1 MTDLNIFDEM
11 YRKKVEAANNPTT
24 AQPTPT
30 PVEEPSVEPSQPDSE
45 PKIEGRMHFGLTFLE
60 PERSH
65 RLLEGEA
72 AIETM
77 KSTYASVVARQAT
90 NRAMVS
96 TQQEPDGFGPAVPTV
111 FVLIGTDDN
120 PVVGLNLAGVLGR
133 HLDPDTNQTVTGLQV
148 ALRPFEGRSPQ
159 HTYQLFWHEAG
170 IVNPAPVLTVPVRA
184 GQEQET
190 ILAVIP
196 AAAAVIGNGLWYLRV
211 TTAGVGNPIETVPLD
226 VFYKDTVPGGV
237 DESPAATHPGLLA
250 PTLALPPQLVP
261 ESQIAVTIAPY
272 VNLTAGDVISL
283 FIGNVVISQTVL
295 ASQVIAGQ
303 PLVLMVSS
311 TALEPIQSLDT
322 VTVFWRVVDL
332 VLNPQPKPSLSTLL
346 RPNFSDGRLG
356 VPLLLIGDV
365 RQDTEIH
372 LDELGRQDL
381 KVRIR
386 ATSPP
391 FLSADQI
398 VTSYEITSSDGQS
411 VLSRNLPI
419 LPIGDAVGGDHD
431 SAIPNADLLLGAA
444 GQLWVSYVH
453 LRNNVEVGRSPRIS
467 RFVRAAVRRLPA
479 PVVKQASGLLLA
491 ADLDKLT
498 IELRWPPIS
507 QQDRVTLVLAGTSAS
522 NQSFENTRGFPVDSE
537 SGVKVVELDSKSLLA
552 GLNGGR
558 LAVSYQVR
566 QGTAEP
572 VQSEVVNLL
581 VGEQLGLLPA
591 PTVVGLSQNR
601 TVPPGS
607 STTITIW
614 YEGMTADDEL
624 SLVLVPSTSATQTI
638 KPLEF
643 TTPVSIT
650 VKQDVVASWLNQVVQ
665 VFYTVK
671 DRAGRVRLSRQET
684 MIVADLQPLD
694 LVRPESPLA
703 VGGLLAPAVIPDI
716 AGAEFTVNF
725 PGMLPL
731 DQVQLLVSGV
741 ESHASA
747 VQTVNRPGSLTF
759 VVPRNVILSS
769 LLKTVRVYYTL
780 TRNGQPPQHSA
791 QLDLLVNP
799 PLMIDQRPL
808 VLNGVSVKETGWS
821 RVVVRSNNGQHEH
834 VESMGNSA
842 VRVPNGGQPPYQ
854 YSSNNIRV
862 ASVTSAGK
870 VVGEGNG
877 NAVITV
883 TDKRGVRVQYNV
895 QVSNVYRMLLNTG
908 SLSPTQY
915 QTWVFQQK
923 GVFKSG
929 AMWNDLHR
937 VYGHLQYRQHT
948 WGYVGNPNS
957 QASWF
962 YNAATRTSHYWAPF
976 SAANQQR
983 YNGVCFVL
991 LNG

>member
-133 HLDPDTNQTVTGLQV
+133 HLDPDTNQAVVGLQV
-148 ALRPFEGRSPQ
+148 ALRPFEGRSTQ

-250 PTLALPPQLVP
+250 PTLTLPPQLVP

-283 FIGNVVISQTVL
+283 FIGNVVISHTVL

-303 PLVLMVSS
+303 PLALMVSS

-332 VLNPQPKPSLSTLL
+332 VLNPQPKPSQATLL

-356 VPLLLIGDV
+356 VPLLLIDNV
-365 RQDTEIH
+365 RQDTEIY
-372 LDELGRQDL
+372 LDELGRLDL
-381 KVRIR
+381 EVRIR

-398 VTSYEITSSDGQS
+398 VTSYEVTSSDGQS

-419 LPIGDAVGGDHD
+419 LPVGDAVGGDHN

-444 GQLWVSYVH
+444 GQLWVSYVQ
-453 LRNNVEVGRSPRIS
+453 LRNGVQIDRSPRIS
-467 RFVRAAVRRLPA
+467 RFIRAAVRRLPA
-479 PVVKQASGLLLA
+479 PVVREARGLLLA
-491 ADLDKLT
+491 ADLPELT
-498 IELRWPPIS
+498 VELRWPTIS
-507 QQDRVTLVLAGTSAS
+507 LQERVTVVLDGTSAANRS
-522 NQSFENTRGFPVDSE
+522 FQSTFAFPIDSRDVE
-537 SGVKVVELDSKSLLA
+537 SGVKVVRLNASGMLA
-552 GLNGGR
+552 DLNGGR
-558 LAVSYQVR
+558 LTVSYRVQ
-566 QGTAEP
+566 QGEAEP
-572 VQSEVVNLL
+572 VSSAVLNLL
-581 VGEQLGLLPA
+581 VGDQVALLPA
-591 PTVVGLSQNR
+591 PSVQGLSQNR
-601 TVPPGS
+601 TLPSTS
-607 STTITIW
+607 SATVTVT
-614 YEGMTADDEL
+614 YDGMNSEDFV
-624 SLVLVPSTSATQTI
+624 SLVLVPSRSATHTI
-638 KPLEF
+638 EQF
-643 TTPVSIT
+643 GSTTPVSIT
-650 VKQDVVASWLNQVVQ
+650 VKQDVVASWLNDVVQ
-665 VFYTVK
+665 VFYTVR
-671 DRAGRVRLSRQET
+671 DRNGRVRLSQQET
-684 MIVADLQPLD
+684 MIVADPQPLN

-703 VGGLLAPAVIPDI
+703 AGGLLDPAVIPEMP
-716 AGAEFTVNF
+716 GATFTVNY

-741 ESHASA
+741 GSHASA
-747 VQTVNRPGSLTF
+747 TQTVSRPGALTF
-759 VVPRNVILSS
+759 AVPRSVILAS
-769 LLKTVRVYYTL
+769 LLKTVRVYYTM

-791 QLDLLVNP
+791 QLDVLVNP
-799 PLMIDQRPL
+799 PLMVDQRL
-808 VLNGVSVKETGWS
+808 MVLNGLSVRYAPWP
-821 RVVVRSNNGQHEH
+821 RVADSI
-834 VESMGNSA
+834 GNSFTRAA
-842 VRVPNGGQPPYQ
+842 VGGSGPYQ
-854 YSSNNIRV
+854 YVSSNTNV
-862 ASVTSAGK
+862 ASVSSTGK
-870 VVGEGNG
+870 VVGNGNG
-877 NAVITV
+877 LATITI
-883 TDKRGVRVQYNV
+883 TDKLNNRVSYQVR
-895 QVSNVYRMLLNTG
+895 VSNVWRLNYVTHRPWTWKNAVQWMN
-908 SLSPTQY
+908 SLGGRPAD
-915 QTWVFQQK
+915 
-923 GVFKSG
+923 G
-929 AMWNDLHR
+929 AVINDLHR
-937 VYGHLQYRQHT
+937 AYGRPLRLERYIWNCVMVNSDAGEFYHH
-948 WGYVGNPNS
+948 GYASSHGRAIANTPNTGIFGGLCIT
-957 QASWF
+957 A
-962 YNAATRTSHYWAPF
+962 
-976 SAANQQR
+976 
-983 YNGVCFVL
+983 